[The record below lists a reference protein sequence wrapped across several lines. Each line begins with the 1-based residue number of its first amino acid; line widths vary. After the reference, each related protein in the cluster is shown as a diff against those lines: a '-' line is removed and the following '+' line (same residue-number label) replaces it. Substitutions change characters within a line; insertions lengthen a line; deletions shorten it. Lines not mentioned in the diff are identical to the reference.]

1 MCCSRKHPFHMALRA
16 TQLATYMVLVLAAGS
31 NIAGAAQLRLAMQG
45 APVVYG
51 SYPNKPIRL
60 VIPFAPGG
68 SADIVTRVIGEKLS
82 EGMRQQVI
90 VDNRPGAGGNIGTEI
105 AAKASPDGYTIL
117 MVATAHAV
125 NPSLYRRLPF
135 DLTQDFT
142 PITLIASVPNVLL
155 LYPGVPAKTVKELI
169 GYARSASEQLNFGSA
184 GNGSA
189 SHLTAELFKSMA
201 GIPLVHVPYKG
212 SPQAV
217 VDVLAG
223 RIAMIF
229 QGLPAAMPHVKA
241 AKLRALAVTGA
252 KRTATLP
259 DIPTIGETLPGY
271 QADGWY
277 GLMAPA
283 GISPRLVAELNNR
296 VVAVARMSDV
306 RERLL
311 AVGAE
316 ALTSSPREFAT
327 HLKSEL
333 AKWSKV
339 VRESGVVVQ

>member
-1 MCCSRKHPFHMALRA
+1 MCCSRKRSFHMASRA
-16 TQLATYMVLVLAAGS
+16 AQLATCMVLVLAAGS
-31 NIAGAAQLRLAMQG
+31 DIAGAAQLRLAMQS
-45 APVVYG
+45 APVVHG

-60 VIPFAPGG
+60 VVPFAPGG

-82 EGMRQQVI
+82 ESMRQQVI

-125 NPSLYRRLPF
+125 NPSLYRKLPF
-135 DLTQDFT
+135 DLTKDFT
-142 PITLIASVPNVLL
+142 PITLIAAVPNVLL

-169 GYARSASEQLNFGSA
+169 GYARSASEQLSFGSA

-189 SHLTAELFKSMA
+189 SHLAAELFKSMA

-283 GISPRLVAELNNR
+283 GISARLVAELNNR

-316 ALTSSPREFAT
+316 ALTLSPREFAT